1 MAENRFMRL
10 LLLFALSAFIAHA
23 DPAAAAS
30 SESVNAMFSSMGMEK
45 AWDASLAAMESA
57 LESQLGA
64 RSAGATPSPDQ
75 QQRLDTA
82 MAGAWSL
89 MRSELSWQAFGPEVS
104 QIYANVFTQEEIDA
118 MNAFYASPAGRA
130 VMTKAPALVGT
141 MMQGGADL
149 THNDVLTPE
158 EAAAFDAFMHGPAAQ
173 SMKAKAPLVRER
185 MAQISQANRERMRP
199 QMQQIIRDLSEPPS
213 VGSH

>member
-1 MAENRFMRL
+1 MRL
-10 LLLFALSAFIAHA
+10 LLLFALSAFITHA

-30 SESVNAMFSSMGMEK
+30 RESVNAMFSSMGMEK
-45 AWDASLAAMESA
+45 AWDASLAAMESS
-57 LESQLGA
+57 LQSQLGA
-64 RSAGATPSPDQ
+64 RSAAPATSPDQ
-75 QQRLDTA
+75 QERLDTA
-82 MAGAWSL
+82 MTHAWSL

-104 QIYANVFTQEEIDA
+104 QMYADVFTQEEIDA
-118 MNAFYASPAGRA
+118 MNGFYASPAGRA
-130 VMTKAPALVGT
+130 VTTKAPALVSA

-158 EAAAFDAFMHGPAAQ
+158 EASAFDAFMHRPAMQ

-185 MAQISQANRERMRP
+185 MEQISQAHRERMRP
-199 QMQQIIRDLSEPPS
+199 QMQQIIRDLSEPAS

>member
-10 LLLFALSAFIAHA
+10 LLLFALSALITHA

-30 SESVNAMFSSMGMEK
+30 RESVDAMFSSMGMEK
-45 AWDASLAAMESA
+45 AWDASLAAMESS

-64 RSAGATPSPDQ
+64 RSAATALPDQ

-82 MAGAWSL
+82 IARAWSL
-89 MRSELSWQAFGPEVS
+89 MRSELSWQAFGPEVG
-104 QIYANVFTQEEIDA
+104 QIYADVFTQEEINA
-118 MNAFYASPAGRA
+118 MNGFYASPTGRA
-130 VMTKAPALVGT
+130 VMTKAPALMGA

-158 EAAAFDAFMHGPAAQ
+158 EAAAFDAFMHGAAVQ

-185 MAQISQANRERMRP
+185 MAKISQAHRERMRP
-199 QMQQIIRDLSEPPS
+199 RMQEIIRDLSEPAS
-213 VGSH
+213 AGSH